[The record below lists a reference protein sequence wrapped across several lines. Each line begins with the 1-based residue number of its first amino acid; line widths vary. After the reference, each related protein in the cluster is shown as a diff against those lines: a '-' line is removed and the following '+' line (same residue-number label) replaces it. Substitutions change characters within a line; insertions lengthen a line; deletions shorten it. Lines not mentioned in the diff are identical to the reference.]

1 MALGE
6 GRCWGWG
13 WGRGGAEAGCGD
25 WRRGEERYCGQDI
38 LYEKIIKKN
47 INVYELHKGWF
58 CARKLTRSIKKN
70 SNFNLWYFTELV
82 HKIVY
87 FHRVS
92 CDMLIYDI
100 SLIYES
106 GYKYLPQYL
115 FFLFNFF
122 EVLNFQVVWRT
133 WAHSAVCCYTAQ
145 CWSIFVLSYWTS
157 GECVF
162 LKSSLGP

>member
-6 GRCWGWG
+6 GRCWGWV
-13 WGRGGAEAGCGD
+13 WGL
-25 WRRGEERYCGQDI
+25 EERRREI
-38 LYEKIIKKN
+38 LWSGHTVWENNKKN